1 MVIMHKRQILYTCWL
16 RMPSCVLIL
25 ENEHTYDPNARY
37 IHYNN
42 ISQYNLLKYV
52 SRIHSKANVQTKGH
66 KCVGPNSACGGSNF

>member
-1 MVIMHKRQILYTCWL
+1 
-16 RMPSCVLIL
+16 MPSCVLIL

-52 SRIHSKANVQTKGH
+52 SRIHSKANVQTEGH
-66 KCVGPNSACGGSNF
+66 